1 MRQRKHFLLRCMLS
15 LFCFVAIMLASCG
28 TDNTKGGT
36 QKASADKQVFASALE
51 GIRDIA
57 TLDPALVSDIASIN
71 PIDMI
76 FTGLVQLDDKLNVKG
91 QLAQSWSQGSD
102 GVTWTFH
109 LKPNLKFSDGT
120 ALTAKDVA
128 YSLDRAL
135 QPSVKSGVAS
145 SYLLIKDADKLSS
158 GKIPTIIGDSIQ
170 TPDADTVIITASTK
184 GVYFLN
190 ALTYPT
196 SFVVEKSLIEKYK
209 EKWTEHLNEGG
220 GAGPFVVQN
229 YTPGSQIVFVAN
241 HNYYGPQPQ
250 LQKVIMAFYTTV
262 DTSYKAYQAG
272 QIDSTDIPAASY
284 AEAKTRTN
292 EFHRVPILALRYYAM
307 NYLVKP
313 FDNIHIRQAFALALN
328 KDLIVHTVLKDLDLA
343 TNHIVPEGMPGY
355 NANLTGPDGIKKTS
369 GAATQARMLLK
380 QGMQEEGWTS
390 ISQIPQITFT
400 SNASSQATEDEITAV
415 MQMWQNVL
423 GITVR
428 LRIVALNTLGE
439 EISQT
444 RNNANGLQLWRYT
457 WFTDYPDAQDWLTL
471 QFAKDSSQNTVNY
484 GQNHNR
490 DAVQQLLK
498 QADVNRDQHA
508 RLQQYYQAE
517 EQVVN
522 DVAWLP
528 MYQLESV
535 SLLKPYVQGVVS
547 NALGLTPPDDWSR
560 IYISNH

>member
-1 MRQRKHFLLRCMLS
+1 M
-15 LFCFVAIMLASCG
+15 ILAACSTG
-28 TDNTKGGT
+28 DTSGGM
-36 QKASADKQVFASALE
+36 QKASTDKQVFVSTLE

-57 TLDPALVSDIASIN
+57 TFDPALVSDTASIN
-71 PIDMI
+71 PIDMV

-102 GVTWTFH
+102 GFTWTFQ
-109 LKPNLKFSDGT
+109 LRPNLKFSDGT

-135 QPSVKSGVAS
+135 QPRVKSAAAS

-158 GKIPTIIGDSIQ
+158 GKIQTLIGDSIQ
-170 TPDADTVIITASTK
+170 TPDAHTVVITASTQ
-184 GVYFLN
+184 GAYFLD

-196 SFVVEKSLIEKYK
+196 SFVVEKSLIEKYQ

-220 GAGPFVVQN
+220 GAGPFVVQH
-229 YTPGSQIVFVAN
+229 YTSGSQIVFIPN

-250 LQKVIMAFYTTV
+250 LQKVIMAFYATT

-272 QIDSTDIPAASY
+272 QIDTTDIPAANY
-284 AEAKTRTN
+284 AEAKTHTT
-292 EFHRVPILALRYYAM
+292 EFHQVPLLTLRYYAM

-328 KDLIVHTVLKDLDLA
+328 KDLIVHAVLKDLDLA

-355 NANLTGPDGIKKTS
+355 NAHLTGPDGIQQTS
-369 GAATQARMLLK
+369 GDATKARLLLK
-380 QGMQEEGWTS
+380 QGMLEEGWTS
-390 ISQIPQITFT
+390 ISQIPPITFT
-400 SNASSQATEDEITAV
+400 YNAGSQATQDEVVAV

-428 LRIVALNTLGE
+428 LRTVDLNTLGT
-439 EISQT
+439 EIART
-444 RNNANGLQLWRYT
+444 RNTANGLQLWRYT
-457 WFTDYPDAQDWLTL
+457 WFADYPDAQDWLTL
-471 QFAKDSSQNTVNY
+471 QFDKDSSQNTVNY

-517 EQVVN
+517 QQLVN

-560 IYISNH
+560 IYISKH